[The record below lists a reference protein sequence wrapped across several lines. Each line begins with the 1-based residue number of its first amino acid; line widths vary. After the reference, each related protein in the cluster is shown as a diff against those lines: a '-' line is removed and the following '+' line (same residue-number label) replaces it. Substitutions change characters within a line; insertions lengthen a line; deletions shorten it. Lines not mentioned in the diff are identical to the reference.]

1 MFFRLISAGLA
12 CATAALCM
20 CVPASAQAK
29 PYKGGE
35 LYSQQQYKYGRMEM
49 RMRMARGSGILSTF
63 FTYKNGSE
71 TGGAFWEEVDIE
83 VFGKDDASTWQSNII
98 TGSGTRATSEA
109 EHEHPTSL
117 ADDYHTYA
125 LVWTPE
131 YVAWELDGTEVRRTT
146 SSQVSELTSP
156 QSLRFNI
163 WAANIPSWV
172 GDFDDSALPQYQY
185 VNWISFYRYENG
197 DFVHDWTDNFDT
209 LDQSRW
215 GRANWTFGENLTDFD
230 PNNVQVKDGTLIL
243 AITREGQTGV
253 TGTVPVDLG
262 ISHATGG
269 AQNEAGGTGGQQD
282 SGAGGAFDGNT
293 GLNTGGQTVDSG
305 SGGQLSGSS
314 GGAGQQSATGGAAP
328 AGVGGAQ
335 SGSGPVDGDGGC
347 AYSPRP
353 SALSRTL
360 LPWML
365 LLGACL
371 VGRRRVHR

>member
-1 MFFRLISAGLA
+1 MP
-12 CATAALCM
+12 
-20 CVPASAQAK
+20 VSAQAK

-71 TGGAFWEEVDIE
+71 TGGEFWEEVDIE
-83 VFGKDDASTWQSNII
+83 VFGKDDATTWQTNII
-98 TGSGTRATSEA
+98 TGTGTRTTSEA
-109 EHEHPTSL
+109 DHHHPTSL
-117 ADDYHTYA
+117 ADAYHTYA

-146 SSQVSELTSP
+146 SGQVSELTSP

-185 VNWISFYRYENG
+185 VNWIAFYRYENG
-197 DFVHDWTDNFDT
+197 EFVHEWTDDFDT
-209 LDQSRW
+209 LDQGRW

-253 TGTVPVDLG
+253 SGTVPVDSG
-262 ISHATGG
+262 ISGGTGG
-269 AQNEAGGTGGQQD
+269 APNELEGSGGQQD
-282 SGAGGAFDGNT
+282 SGAGGAAGGNT

-305 SGGQLSGSS
+305 AGGQVLTSS
-314 GGAGQQSATGGAAP
+314 GGAGQVDHSASGGAP
-328 AGVGGAQ
+328 LQDAGG

-347 AYSPRP
+347 AYSPGP

-360 LPWML
+360 LPWMSL
-365 LLGACL
+365 LLGACW